1 MSQMK
6 FQFWPNKMVARW
18 KARGE
23 ILMNKT
29 ILIAVIVFGMVCSFG
44 TSQAFGQA
52 VYGGIFGT
60 VTDQSGAAVANAKV
74 TVTSATKAIS
84 VEATTNDSGNYSVT
98 HLIPDTYNVRIEGA
112 GFKGLE
118 NKNITVSAD
127 TSVKV
132 DGKFEVGGTTET
144 VEVMA
149 EAPQLKTDR
158 ADVATI
164 FNDKAVEDLP
174 LFNRNFTAL
183 VLASPGAQ
191 QLGWSH
197 ASSENPQ
204 GSLQTKVN
212 GQTFAGTG
220 FMLDGTDNR
229 DPILGIIVINPTLE
243 SVTEA
248 KMTSQ
253 NYDAEFGQAIAG
265 VVASQT
271 KSGTNSLHGSGFG
284 FRRSDATQARDPFSQ
299 GPRNANPVT
308 GRTIP
313 PSLYGQYGGA
323 VGGPIIKDKLF
334 FFGDYQ
340 ATRSKIGSSFLQSIP
355 SALVR
360 STCGDA
366 SSASCNLSEYPN
378 QIYDP
383 QTGVQDPASPLF
395 GTGRTPFAGN
405 LIPNDR
411 ISPQARALLNQF
423 PAPNGPGLTANFAA
437 GGNGIFNTDQFNVR
451 IDDQT
456 TSKLHSFGRYSFA
469 NYSLTGATAFGDL
482 GGNGFGTGGFAGQS
496 KSRDQSIAAGFDYAF
511 RPSVLTDFR
520 FGYVRYHVGVV
531 PNGVGTTPASDV
543 GIPGLNTG
551 TDFTS
556 GQPSYFVGSSGGDGT
571 DIGAVTTSGG
581 LSNFGFGLGVN
592 RCNCPLTEQED
603 QFQFVNNWTKI
614 AGNHQIKFGGDVR
627 YARNLRVPSDRHRAG
642 ELTFARERTSL
653 AGSANPTG
661 EAMATFLLGDVTTFS
676 RYVSSSLTAA
686 ERQKR
691 FYFYG
696 QDTWRAT
703 AKLTIAYGLRWD
715 IMNPEYVNQNG
726 NGGLL
731 DLATGDIR
739 VGGVGGIGRNFNV
752 EKNWRNF
759 APRLGIAYQITPKT
773 VVRMGYGRSYD
784 IGVFGSIFGH
794 AVTQNLPVLA
804 VQNDNPNSQTDRV
817 FTLATG
823 PTALVLPDVPSDGL
837 LPLPAGIF
845 SRSRPSRM
853 RLARLDAYN
862 LTVQHQF
869 TNTISADI
877 AFVGNNGHGFYAN
890 NPDVN
895 VNQPTVVGFGALNG
909 PSKNQRRPYFSSFGW
924 TQDISYFG
932 NDAPSFYDAL
942 QAKVDKRFASGLQ
955 FVGHYTW
962 SKNLS
967 HDGGYANIDPQVN
980 YGPDDFNRRHVFSLS
995 AVYDLPF
1002 GKGRRFMGGASRALN
1017 LLIGGFQ
1024 LNTTTNW
1031 SSGLPWSASYNECNS
1046 DQDVGVCRPILVGDF
1061 KSSAGDFNPGDALTN
1076 PTVRF
1081 FSPVGAMPL
1090 NGDTS
1095 GPFQRPELATFGSGR
1110 NAFIGPGF
1118 FNSDMSLFKNFA
1130 ITERIGAQFRFE
1142 AFNVFNHMNL
1152 GQPNNCID
1160 CTGSAGLI
1168 TNLAANASMRQLNF
1182 GLKLNF

>member
-1 MSQMK
+1 MK
-6 FQFWPNKMVARW
+6 KFSVVLCALALLAFSCTLFAPQA
-18 KARGE
+18 A
-23 ILMNKT
+23 
-29 ILIAVIVFGMVCSFG
+29 AQAVFGS
-44 TSQAFGQA
+44 
-52 VYGGIFGT
+52 IFGT
-60 VTDQSGAAVANAKV
+60 VTDPSGAAVPGAKV
-74 TVTSATKAIS
+74 TVTSATKGTS
-84 VEATTNDSGNYSVT
+84 QETTTNADGNYSVT
-98 HLIPDTYNVRIEGA
+98 HLIPDVYNVRAEGA
-112 GFKGLE
+112 GFKAFEAKG
-118 NKNITVSAD
+118 IVVSAD
-127 TSVKV
+127 AAARV
-132 DGKFEVGGTTET
+132 DGQFQVGGSTET
-144 VEVMA
+144 VEVTA
-149 EAPQLKTDR
+149 ESPQLKTDR

-271 KSGTNSLHGSGFG
+271 KSGTNSLHGSVFG

-299 GPRNANPVT
+299 SPSKANPVT

-313 PSLYGQYGGA
+313 PILYGQYGAA

-355 SALVR
+355 STLVR
-360 STCGDA
+360 STCGVAGVTNCD
-366 SSASCNLSEYPN
+366 LSEYAN

-383 QTGVQDPASPLF
+383 ASGAITDPTDPAYA
-395 GTGRTPFAGN
+395 TDRTPFVGN
-405 LIPNDR
+405 LIPNSR
-411 ISPQARALLNQF
+411 LSPQAVALLQQF
-423 PAPNGPGLTANFAA
+423 PNPTNTGLLNNFAA
-437 GGNGIFNTDQFNVR
+437 GGNGVFNNDQFNIR

-456 TSKLHSFGRYSFA
+456 TSKLHTFGRYSFA
-469 NYSLTGATAFGDL
+469 NYTLTGVGAFGDL
-482 GGNGFGTGGFAGQS
+482 GGNGFGTGGFAGAS
-496 KSRDQSIAAGFDYAF
+496 KSRDQSIAGGFDYAF

-520 FGYVRYHVGVV
+520 FGYVRYHVNVV

-571 DIGAVTTSGG
+571 DTGAISTTGG
-581 LSNFGFGLGVN
+581 VSNFGYGLGVN
-592 RCNCPLTEQED
+592 RCNCPLIEQED

-614 AGNHQIKFGGDVR
+614 TGNHQIKFGADIR
-627 YARNLRVPSDRHRAG
+627 YARNLRVPSDNHRAG
-642 ELTFARERTSL
+642 ELSFARERTSL
-653 AGSANPTG
+653 AGSASPTG
-661 EAMATFLLGDVTTFS
+661 VALATFLLGDVTTFK
-676 RYVSSSLTAA
+676 RYVSTSTNAA

-703 AKLTIAYGLRWD
+703 SKLTIAFGLRWD
-715 IMNPEYVNQNG
+715 IMNPEYVNGDANG
-726 NGGLL
+726 SLL
-731 DLATGDIR
+731 DLNTGLLR
-739 VGGVGGIGRNFNV
+739 VGGVGDVGRNFNI
-752 EKNWRNF
+752 ERNWNNF
-759 APRLGIAYQITPKT
+759 GPRLGIAYQLAPKT
-773 VVRMGYGRSYD
+773 VLRMGYGRSYD

-804 VQNDNPNSQTDRV
+804 VQNLNPTTQTADV
-817 FTLATG
+817 FNLSVG
-823 PTALVLPDVPSDGL
+823 PTAPVFPTVPSNGL
-837 LPLPAGIF
+837 LPLPDGIF
-845 SRSRPSRM
+845 ARARPTRM

-862 LTVQHQF
+862 FTVQHQL
-869 TNTISADI
+869 TNTISAEL

-890 NPDVN
+890 NPAAGA
-895 VNQPTVVGFGALNG
+895 NQPTVVGFGPGG
-909 PSKNQRRPYFSSFGW
+909 PSKNERRPFFARYGW
-924 TQDISYFG
+924 TQDIDFFG
-932 NDAPSFYDAL
+932 NDAPSYYDAL
-942 QAKVDKRFASGLQ
+942 QAKLDKRFNNGLQ
-955 FVGHYTW
+955 FVAHYTW

-967 HDGGYANIDPQVN
+967 HDGAYYNIDPQVQ
-980 YGPDDFNRRHVFSLS
+980 YGPDDFNRKHVFSIS
-995 AVYDLPF
+995 TVYELPF
-1002 GKGRRFMGGASRALN
+1002 GRGKQFMGNANRALN

-1046 DQDVGVCRPILVGDF
+1046 DQDVGICRPILIGSLHTSVGHFDPV
-1061 KSSAGDFNPGDALTN
+1061 AGSVP
-1076 PTVRF
+1076 F
-1081 FSPVGAMPL
+1081 FTPVAPMPL

-1095 GPFQRPELATFGSGR
+1095 GPFQRPGLAQFGSGR
-1110 NAFIGPGF
+1110 NAFTGPSF
-1118 FNSDMSLFKNFA
+1118 FNSDFSLFKNFA
-1130 ITERIGAQFRFE
+1130 ITERVGAQFRFE
-1142 AFNVFNHMNL
+1142 AFNVFNHVNL
-1152 GQPNNCID
+1152 NNPNNCID
-1160 CTGSAGLI
+1160 CSGSGLI
-1168 TNLAANASMRQLNF
+1168 TSLAPNAQMRQLNF
-1182 GLKLNF
+1182 GMKVTF

>member
-1 MSQMK
+1 MK
-6 FQFWPNKMVARW
+6 TKFFVSLGTLAVFVVLSTVAAPR
-18 KARGE
+18 AS
-23 ILMNKT
+23 
-29 ILIAVIVFGMVCSFG
+29 AQAVFGS
-44 TSQAFGQA
+44 
-52 VYGGIFGT
+52 IFGT
-60 VTDQSGAAVANAKV
+60 VTDPSGASVPGVKV
-74 TVTSATKAIS
+74 VVTSATKGTT
-84 VEATTNDSGNYSVT
+84 VETTSNADGNYSVT
-98 HLIPDTYNVRIEGA
+98 HLIPDVYNVRAEGS
-112 GFKGLE
+112 GFKAFEAKG
-118 NKNITVSAD
+118 IVVSAD
-127 TSVKV
+127 AAARV
-132 DGKFEVGGTTET
+132 DGQFQVGGSTET
-144 VEVMA
+144 VEVTA
-149 EAPQLKTDR
+149 ESPQLKTDR

-204 GSLQTKVN
+204 GSLQTRVN

-220 FMLDGTDNR
+220 FQLDGTDNR

-271 KSGTNSLHGSGFG
+271 KSGTNSLHGSVFG

-299 GPRNANPVT
+299 RTRNSLTN
-308 GRTIP
+308 RFIP
-313 PSLYGQYGGA
+313 PSLYGQYGA
-323 VGGPIIKDKLF
+323 SIGGPVIKDKLF

-340 ATRSKIGSSFLQSIP
+340 ATRSKIGSSFQQSIP

-366 SSASCNLSEYPN
+366 TSAICDLSEYSN

-383 QTGVQDPASPLF
+383 LTGAADGS
-395 GTGRTPFAGN
+395 GRTPFPN
-405 LIPNDR
+405 NQIPNNR
-411 ISPQARALLNQF
+411 ISPQARGLLNQF
-423 PAPNGPGLTANFAA
+423 PNPTAPGLLNNFTA
-437 GGNGIFNTDQFNVR
+437 GGNGVFNNDQFNVR

-456 TSKLHSFGRYSFA
+456 TSKLHTFGRYSFA
-469 NYSLTGATAFGDL
+469 NYSLTGVAAFGLL
-482 GGNGFGTGGFAGQS
+482 GGNGFGTGGFAGAS
-496 KSRDQSIAAGFDYAF
+496 KSRDQSIASGFDYAL

-520 FGYVRYHVGVV
+520 FGYVRYHVSVV

-556 GQPSYFVGSSGGDGT
+556 GQPAYFIGSSGGNGT
-571 DIGAVTTSGG
+571 DTGAISSSGG
-581 LSNFGFGLGVN
+581 ISNFGYGLGVN

-614 AGNHQIKFGGDVR
+614 TGNHQIKFGGDIR

-642 ELTFARERTSL
+642 ELTFAKERTSDAVNGGGVAL
-653 AGSANPTG
+653 
-661 EAMATFLLGDVTTFS
+661 ATFLLGDVTTFG
-676 RYVSSSLTAA
+676 RYVSTSLNAA

-703 AKLTIAYGLRWD
+703 SKLTIAYGLRWD
-715 IMNPEYVNQNG
+715 IINPEYVNG
-726 NGGLL
+726 DANGGLL
-731 DLATGDIR
+731 DLNTGLLR
-739 VGGVGGIGRNFNV
+739 VGGVGGIGRNFNI
-752 EKNWRNF
+752 ERNWKNF
-759 APRLGIAYQITPKT
+759 GPRLGVAYQLTPKT
-773 VVRMGYGRSYD
+773 VLRMGYGRSYD

-804 VQNDNPNSQTDRV
+804 VQNLNPTTQFDNV

-823 PTALVLPDVPSDGL
+823 PTAPVFPSVPSNGL
-837 LPLPAGIF
+837 LPLPVGIF
-845 SRSRPSRM
+845 ARSRPNRM

-862 LTVQHQF
+862 LTVQHQL
-869 TNTISADI
+869 TNTVSMEI

-895 VNQPTVVGFGALNG
+895 VNQPTVVGFGSGVA
-909 PSKNQRRPYFSSFGW
+909 KNDRRPYFAKYGW
-924 TQDISYFG
+924 TQDISFFG
-932 NDAPSFYDAL
+932 NDAPNYYDAL
-942 QAKVDKRFASGLQ
+942 QAKIDKRFTEGLQ
-955 FVGHYTW
+955 FVAHYTW
-962 SKNLS
+962 AKNLT

-980 YGPDDFNRRHVFSLS
+980 YGPDDFNRKHVFSAS
-995 AVYDLPF
+995 VVYDLPF
-1002 GKGRRFMGGASRALN
+1002 GKGRRFMPNAGRALN

-1031 SSGLPWSASYNECNS
+1031 SSGLPWSASYNECS
-1046 DQDVGVCRPILVGDF
+1046 QEQDVGICRPILVGSLKTSVGHYDPVLGQVPF
-1061 KSSAGDFNPGDALTN
+1061 FTPVAALASPGD
-1076 PTVRF
+1076 VQ
-1081 FSPVGAMPL
+1081 
-1090 NGDTS
+1090 
-1095 GPFQRPELATFGSGR
+1095 GPFERPQIEHFGSGR
-1110 NAFIGPGF
+1110 NAFTGPRF

-1142 AFNVFNHMNL
+1142 AFNVFNHVNL
-1152 GQPNNCID
+1152 GNPNNCID
-1160 CTGSAGLI
+1160 CGGSGLI
-1168 TNLAANASMRQLNF
+1168 TGLAPNAQMRQLNF
-1182 GLKLNF
+1182 GMKVTF

>member
-1 MSQMK
+1 MK
-6 FQFWPNKMVARW
+6 TKSFVLL
-18 KARGE
+18 GT
-23 ILMNKT
+23 L
-29 ILIAVIVFGMVCSFG
+29 AVFVVLAVVGAPLASAQAVFGS
-44 TSQAFGQA
+44 
-52 VYGGIFGT
+52 IFGT
-60 VTDQSGAAVANAKV
+60 VTDPSGAAVPGVKV
-74 TVTSATKAIS
+74 TVTSATKGTS
-84 VEATTNDSGNYSVT
+84 TEATTNTDGNYSVT
-98 HLIPDTYNVRIEGA
+98 HLIPDTYNIRAEGA
-112 GFKGLE
+112 GFKAFEAKG
-118 NKNITVSAD
+118 IIVSAD
-127 TSVKV
+127 AAARV
-132 DGKFEVGGTTET
+132 DGQFQVGGSTET
-144 VEVMA
+144 VEVTA

-204 GSLQTKVN
+204 GSLQTRVN

-220 FMLDGTDNR
+220 FQLDGTDNR

-271 KSGTNSLHGSGFG
+271 KSGTNSLHGSVFG

-299 GPRNANPVT
+299 SPSKANPIT

-313 PSLYGQYGGA
+313 PILYGQYGA
-323 VGGPIIKDKLF
+323 SVGGPIIKDKLF

-360 STCGDA
+360 STCGVAGVANCD
-366 SSASCNLSEYPN
+366 LSQYAN

-383 QTGVQDPASPLF
+383 ATGAAD
-395 GTGRTPFAGN
+395 GTGRTPFVGN
-405 LIPNDR
+405 LIPNSR
-411 ISPQARALLNQF
+411 LSPQAVALLQQF
-423 PAPNGPGLTANFAA
+423 PAPTSAGLINNFAA
-437 GGNGIFNTDQFNVR
+437 GGNGVFNNDQFNVR

-456 TSKLHSFGRYSFA
+456 TSKLHTFGRYSFA
-469 NYSLTGATAFGDL
+469 NYSLTGAAAFGDL
-482 GGNGFGTGGFAGQS
+482 GGNGFGTGGFAGAS
-496 KSRDQSIAAGFDYAF
+496 KSRDQSIASGFDYAF

-556 GQPSYFVGSSGGDGT
+556 GQPSYFVGKSGGDGQAT
-571 DIGAVTTSGG
+571 GDINTSGG
-581 LSNFGFGLGVN
+581 LSNFGYGLGVN

-603 QFQFVNNWTKI
+603 QFQLVNNWTKI
-614 AGNHQIKFGGDVR
+614 TGNHQIKFGGDIR
-627 YARNLRVPSDRHRAG
+627 YARNLRVPSDNHRAG
-642 ELTFARERTSL
+642 ELTFAKERTSL

-661 EAMATFLLGDVTTFS
+661 VALATFLLGDVTTFK
-676 RYVSSSLTAA
+676 RYVSTSLTAA

-703 AKLTIAYGLRWD
+703 SKLTIAYGLRWD
-715 IMNPEYVNQNG
+715 IINPEYVNG
-726 NGGLL
+726 DANGGLL
-731 DLATGDIR
+731 DLNTGLLR
-739 VGGVGGIGRNFNV
+739 VAGVGGIGRNFNI
-752 EKNWRNF
+752 ERNWKNF
-759 APRLGIAYQITPKT
+759 GPRLGIAYQVTPKT
-773 VVRMGYGRSYD
+773 VVRLGYGRSYD

-804 VQNDNPNSQTDRV
+804 VQNNNATSQTDAV
-817 FTLATG
+817 FNLATG
-823 PTALVLPDVPSDGL
+823 PTAPVFPAVPSNGL
-837 LPLPAGIF
+837 LPLPVGIF
-845 SRSRPSRM
+845 ARSRPNRM

-862 LTVQHQF
+862 LTVQHQLS
-869 TNTISADI
+869 NTVSMEL

-895 VNQPTVVGFGALNG
+895 VNQPSIVGFATGVPQVN
-909 PSKNQRRPYFSSFGW
+909 RRPYFAKYGW
-924 TQDISYFG
+924 TQDISFFG
-932 NDAPSFYDAL
+932 NDAPNYYDAL
-942 QAKVDKRFASGLQ
+942 QAKIDKRFTEGLQ
-955 FVGHYTW
+955 FVAHYTW
-962 SKNLS
+962 AKNLT
-967 HDGGYANIDPQVN
+967 HDGAYANIDPQVN
-980 YGPDDFNRRHVFSLS
+980 YGPDDFNRKHVFSAS
-995 AVYDLPF
+995 VVYDLPF
-1002 GKGRRFMGGASRALN
+1002 GKGRRFMGNANRALN

-1031 SSGLPWSASYNECNS
+1031 SSGLPWSATYNECS
-1046 DQDVGVCRPILVGDF
+1046 ADEDVNICRPILVGSLKTSVGHFDPV
-1061 KSSAGDFNPGDALTN
+1061 AGNVP
-1076 PTVRF
+1076 F
-1081 FSPVGAMPL
+1081 FTPVAPL
-1090 NGDTS
+1090 AANGDTE
-1095 GPFQRPELATFGSGR
+1095 GAFLRPQKGALGSGR
-1110 NAFIGPGF
+1110 NAFTGPSF

-1130 ITERIGAQFRFE
+1130 ITERVGAQFRFE
-1142 AFNVFNHMNL
+1142 AFNVFNHVNL
-1152 GQPNNCID
+1152 NNPNNCID
-1160 CTGSAGLI
+1160 CSGSGLI
-1168 TNLAANASMRQLNF
+1168 TSLAPNASMRQLNF
-1182 GLKLNF
+1182 GMKVTF

>member
-1 MSQMK
+1 MNM
-6 FQFWPNKMVARW
+6 N
-18 KARGE
+18 
-23 ILMNKT
+23 MNKRF
-29 ILIAVIVFGMVCSFG
+29 LIALLVLGVVFSVG
-44 TSQAFGQA
+44 TSLAFGQA
-52 VYGGIFGT
+52 VYGSIFGT
-60 VTDQSGAAVANAKV
+60 VTDPSGAAVGNAKV
-74 TVTSATKAIS
+74 IVTSASKATS
-84 VEATTNDSGNYSVT
+84 VEAISNDSGNYSVT

-118 NKNITVSAD
+118 NKGITVSAD

-144 VEVMA
+144 VEVTA

-271 KSGTNSLHGSGFG
+271 KSGTNSLHGSAFG

-299 GPRNANPVT
+299 APSKANPIT

-313 PSLYGQYGGA
+313 PTLYAQYGA
-323 VGGPIIKDKLF
+323 SVGGPIIKDKLF

-340 ATRSKIGSSFLQSIP
+340 ATRSKVGSSFLQTVP
-355 SALVR
+355 SALVK

-366 SSASCNLSEYPN
+366 NSAICNLSEYAN

-383 QTGVQDPASPLF
+383 LTGAAD
-395 GTGRTPFAGN
+395 GTGRTAFAGN
-405 LIPNDR
+405 IIPNDR
-411 ISPQARALLNQF
+411 IAPQARALINQF
-423 PAPNGPGLTANFAA
+423 PTPTSAGVLNNFAA
-437 GGNGIFNTDQFNVR
+437 GGNGIFNNDQFNVR

-456 TSKLHSFGRYSFA
+456 TAKLHTFGRYSFA
-469 NYSLTGATAFGDL
+469 NYSLTGAGAFGDL
-482 GGNGFGTGGFAGQS
+482 GGNGFGTGGFAGAS
-496 KSRDQSIAAGFDYAF
+496 KSRDQSFAGGFDYAF
-511 RPSVLTDFR
+511 KPSVLTDFR
-520 FGYVRYHVGVV
+520 FGYVRYRVGVA
-531 PNGVGTTPASDV
+531 PNGVGTTPASDI

-556 GQPSYFVGSSGGDGT
+556 GQPSYFVGDSGGDGT
-571 DIGAVTTSGG
+571 DTTKLTNTGG
-581 LSNFGFGLGVN
+581 LSNFGYGLGVN

-614 AGNHQIKFGGDVR
+614 TGNHQIKFGGDIR
-627 YARNLRVPSDRHRAG
+627 YARNLRVPSDNHRAG

-653 AGSANPTG
+653 AGSGGVAL
-661 EAMATFLLGDVTTFS
+661 ATFLLGDVTTFN
-676 RYVSSSLTAA
+676 RYVSTSLTAA

-703 AKLTIAYGLRWD
+703 SKLTIAYGLRWD
-715 IMNPEYVNQNG
+715 IMNPEYVNADG
-726 NGGLL
+726 NGSLL
-731 DLATGDIR
+731 DLDTGLLR
-739 VGGVGGIGRNFNV
+739 VGGVGGIDRNFNV
-752 EKNWRNF
+752 EKNWKNF
-759 APRLGIAYQITPKT
+759 APRLGIAYQLTPKT
-773 VVRMGYGRSYD
+773 VLRMGYGRSYD

-804 VQNDNPNSQTDRV
+804 RQNINSSSQTARV
-817 FTLATG
+817 FTLDSG
-823 PTALVLPDVPSDGL
+823 PPEFSFPDVPSDGL
-837 LPLPAGIF
+837 LPLPDQVGA
-845 SRSRPSRM
+845 RARPGRM

-862 LTVQHQF
+862 LTLQHQF
-869 TNTISADI
+869 TNTVSAEI

-895 VNQPTVVGFGALNG
+895 VNQPTLVGFGPGG
-909 PSKNQRRPYFSSFGW
+909 PSKNDRRPYFARYGW

-962 SKNLS
+962 SKNLT
-967 HDGGYANIDPQVN
+967 HDGTYANIDPQVN
-980 YGPDDFNRRHVFSLS
+980 YGPDDFNRRHVFSFS

-1002 GKGRRFMGGASRALN
+1002 GKGKRFMGNTSRAVDLI
-1017 LLIGGFQ
+1017 IGGFQ
-1024 LNTTTNW
+1024 INTTTNW
-1031 SSGLPWSASYNECNS
+1031 SSGLPWSASYDECNT
-1046 DQDVGVCRPILVGDF
+1046 DQDVGICRPILVGDL
-1061 KSSAGDFNPGDALTN
+1061 STSVGDFDPVAGNVRFFTPVAALTN
-1076 PTVRF
+1076 
-1081 FSPVGAMPL
+1081 S
-1090 NGDTS
+1090 GDTQ
-1095 GPFQRPELATFGSGR
+1095 GAFQRPQIGSFGSGR
-1110 NAFIGPGF
+1110 NPFSGPSF
-1118 FNSDMSLFKNFA
+1118 FNSDLSLFKNFA
-1130 ITERIGAQFRFE
+1130 ITERFGAQFRFE
-1142 AFNVFNHMNL
+1142 AFNVFNHVNL
-1152 GQPNNCID
+1152 NNPNGCID
-1160 CTGSAGLI
+1160 CSVASGAGLI
-1168 TNLAANASMRQLNF
+1168 TGLAPNATMRQLNF
-1182 GLKLNF
+1182 GLKLTF

>member
-1 MSQMK
+1 MK
-6 FQFWPNKMVARW
+6 KFSMVLCAL
-18 KARGE
+18 ALLAFGCT
-23 ILMNKT
+23 LFT
-29 ILIAVIVFGMVCSFG
+29 PQAAAQAVFGS
-44 TSQAFGQA
+44 
-52 VYGGIFGT
+52 IFGT
-60 VTDQSGAAVANAKV
+60 VTDPSGAAVPGAKV
-74 TVTSATKAIS
+74 TVTSATKGTS
-84 VEATTNDSGNYSVT
+84 QETTTNTDGNYSVT
-98 HLIPDTYNVRIEGA
+98 HLIPDVYNVRAEGA
-112 GFKGLE
+112 GFKAFE
-118 NKNITVSAD
+118 AKNIVVSAD
-127 TSVKV
+127 AAARV
-132 DGKFEVGGTTET
+132 DGQFQVGGSTET
-144 VEVMA
+144 VEVTA

-271 KSGTNSLHGSGFG
+271 KSGTNSLHGSVFG

-299 GPRNANPVT
+299 SPSKANPVT

-313 PSLYGQYGGA
+313 PILYGQYGA
-323 VGGPIIKDKLF
+323 SIGGPVIKDKLF

-355 SALVR
+355 SALIR
-360 STCGDA
+360 STCGVAGVTNCD
-366 SSASCNLSEYPN
+366 LSEYAN

-383 QTGVQDPASPLF
+383 ATGAAD

-405 LIPNDR
+405 LIPNSR
-411 ISPQARALLNQF
+411 LSSQAVALLQQF
-423 PAPNGPGLTANFAA
+423 PSPTSAGLINNFAA
-437 GGNGIFNTDQFNVR
+437 GGNGIFNNDQFNVR
-451 IDDQT
+451 VDDQT
-456 TSKLHSFGRYSFA
+456 TSKLHTFGRYSFA
-469 NYSLTGATAFGDL
+469 NYTLTGAAAFGDL
-482 GGNGFGTGGFAGQS
+482 GGNGFGTGGFAGAS
-496 KSRDQSIAAGFDYAF
+496 KSRDQSIASGFDYAF

-520 FGYVRYHVGVV
+520 FGYVRYHVNVV
-531 PNGVGTTPASDV
+531 PNGVGTTPATDV

-556 GQPSYFVGSSGGDGT
+556 GQPSYFIGNSGGDGT
-571 DIGAVTTSGG
+571 DTGQITTTGG
-581 LSNFGFGLGVN
+581 ISNFGYGLGVN
-592 RCNCPLTEQED
+592 RCNCPLIEQED

-614 AGNHQIKFGGDVR
+614 TGNHQIKFGADIR
-627 YARNLRVPSDRHRAG
+627 YARNLRVPSDNHRAG

-661 EAMATFLLGDVTTFS
+661 VALATFLLGDVTTFK
-676 RYVSSSLTAA
+676 RYVSTSTTAA

-696 QDTWRAT
+696 EDTWRAT
-703 AKLTIAYGLRWD
+703 SKLTVAFGLRWD
-715 IMNPEYVNQNG
+715 IINPEYVNADG
-726 NGGLL
+726 NGSLL
-731 DLATGDIR
+731 DLNTGLLR
-739 VGGVGGIGRNFNV
+739 VGGVGGIGRNFNID
-752 EKNWRNF
+752 KNWKNF
-759 APRLGIAYQITPKT
+759 GPRLGIAYQLTPTT

-804 VQNDNPNSQTDRV
+804 VQNLNPNSQTDDV
-817 FTLATG
+817 FNLSVG
-823 PTALVLPDVPSDGL
+823 PTAPVFPSVPSNGL
-837 LPLPAGIF
+837 LPLPDGIF
-845 SRSRPSRM
+845 ARSRPNRM

-862 LTVQHQF
+862 FTVQHQL
-869 TNTISADI
+869 TNSLSAEL
-877 AFVGNNGHGFYAN
+877 AFVGNDGHGFYAN

-895 VNQPTVVGFGALNG
+895 VNQPTIVGFGVPGG
-909 PSKNQRRPYFSSFGW
+909 PSKNERRPYFARYGW
-924 TQDISYFG
+924 TQDISFFA
-932 NDAPSFYDAL
+932 NDAPSYYDAF
-942 QAKVDKRFASGLQ
+942 QAKLDKRFTNGLQ
-955 FVGHYTW
+955 FVAHYTW
-962 SKNLS
+962 SKNLT
-967 HDGGYANIDPQVN
+967 HDGGYANIDNQVN
-980 YGPDDFNRRHVFSLS
+980 YGPDDFNRKHVFSIS
-995 AVYDLPF
+995 TVYELPF
-1002 GKGRRFMGGASRALN
+1002 GKGKRFMGNASRAVD

-1046 DQDVGVCRPILVGDF
+1046 DQDVGICRPILIGSLHTSVGHFDPV
-1061 KSSAGDFNPGDALTN
+1061 AGSVP
-1076 PTVRF
+1076 F
-1081 FSPVGAMPL
+1081 FTPVAPMPL

-1095 GPFQRPELATFGSGR
+1095 GPFQRPGIGQFGSGR
-1110 NAFIGPGF
+1110 NAFTGPSF
-1118 FNSDMSLFKNFA
+1118 FNSDFSLFKNFA
-1130 ITERIGAQFRFE
+1130 ITERFGAQFRFE
-1142 AFNVFNHMNL
+1142 AFNVFNHVNL
-1152 GQPNNCID
+1152 NNPNNCID
-1160 CTGSAGLI
+1160 CSGSGLI
-1168 TNLAANASMRQLNF
+1168 TSLAPNAQMRQLNF
-1182 GLKLNF
+1182 GMKVTF

>member
-1 MSQMK
+1 MK
-6 FQFWPNKMVARW
+6 KFSVVLCALALLAISCALLTPQA
-18 KARGE
+18 A
-23 ILMNKT
+23 
-29 ILIAVIVFGMVCSFG
+29 AQAVFGS
-44 TSQAFGQA
+44 
-52 VYGGIFGT
+52 IFGT
-60 VTDQSGAAVANAKV
+60 VTDPSGAAVPGAKV
-74 TVTSATKAIS
+74 TVTSATKGTTQ
-84 VEATTNDSGNYSVT
+84 ETTTNTDGNYSVT
-98 HLIPDTYNVRIEGA
+98 HLIPDVYNVRAEGA
-112 GFKGLE
+112 GFKAFE
-118 NKNITVSAD
+118 AKNIVVSAD
-127 TSVKV
+127 AAARV
-132 DGKFEVGGTTET
+132 DGQFQVGGSTET
-144 VEVMA
+144 VEVTA

-271 KSGTNSLHGSGFG
+271 KSGTNSLHGSVFG

-299 GPRNANPVT
+299 SPSKANPVT

-313 PSLYGQYGGA
+313 PILYGQYGA
-323 VGGPIIKDKLF
+323 SVGGPVIKDKLF

-355 SALVR
+355 SDLVR
-360 STCGDA
+360 STCGVAGVANCD
-366 SSASCNLSEYPN
+366 LSEYAN

-383 QTGVQDPASPLF
+383 ATGAAD

-405 LIPNDR
+405 LIPNSR
-411 ISPQARALLNQF
+411 LSPQAVALLQQF
-423 PAPNGPGLTANFAA
+423 PNPTSTGLINNFAA
-437 GGNGIFNTDQFNVR
+437 GGNGVFNNDQFNVR

-456 TSKLHSFGRYSFA
+456 TSKLHTFGRYSFA
-469 NYSLTGATAFGDL
+469 NYTLTGAAAFGDL
-482 GGNGFGTGGFAGQS
+482 GGNGFGTGGFAGAS
-496 KSRDQSIAAGFDYAF
+496 KSRDQSIASGFDYAF

-520 FGYVRYHVGVV
+520 FGYVRYHVNVV
-531 PNGVGTTPASDV
+531 PNGVGTTPATDV

-556 GQPSYFVGSSGGDGT
+556 GQPSYFIGNSGGDGT
-571 DIGAVTTSGG
+571 DTGQITTTGG
-581 LSNFGFGLGVN
+581 ISNFGYGLGVN
-592 RCNCPLTEQED
+592 RCNCPLIEQED

-614 AGNHQIKFGGDVR
+614 TGNHQIKFGADIR
-627 YARNLRVPSDRHRAG
+627 YARNLRVPSDNHRAG

-661 EAMATFLLGDVTTFS
+661 VALATFLLGDVTTFK
-676 RYVSSSLTAA
+676 RYVSTSTTAA

-696 QDTWRAT
+696 EDTWRAT
-703 AKLTIAYGLRWD
+703 SKLTVAFGLRWD
-715 IMNPEYVNQNG
+715 IINPEYVNADG
-726 NGGLL
+726 NGSLL
-731 DLATGDIR
+731 DLNTGLLR
-739 VGGVGGIGRNFNV
+739 VGGVGGIGRNFNID
-752 EKNWRNF
+752 KNWKNF
-759 APRLGIAYQITPKT
+759 GPRLGIAYQLTPTT

-804 VQNDNPNSQTDRV
+804 VQNLNPNSQTDDV
-817 FTLATG
+817 FNLSVG
-823 PTALVLPDVPSDGL
+823 PTAPVFPAVPSNGL
-837 LPLPAGIF
+837 LPLPDGIF
-845 SRSRPSRM
+845 ARSRPNRM

-862 LTVQHQF
+862 LTVQHQL
-869 TNTISADI
+869 TNSMSLEL

-895 VNQPTVVGFGALNG
+895 VNQPTIVGFGVPGG
-909 PSKNQRRPYFSSFGW
+909 PSKNERRPYFARYGW
-924 TQDISYFG
+924 TQDISFFG
-932 NDAPSFYDAL
+932 NDAASYYDAF
-942 QAKVDKRFASGLQ
+942 QAKLDKRFTNGLQ
-955 FVGHYTW
+955 FVTHYTW
-962 SKNLS
+962 SKNLT

-980 YGPDDFNRRHVFSLS
+980 YGPDDFNRKHVFSIS
-995 AVYDLPF
+995 TVYELPF
-1002 GKGRRFMGGASRALN
+1002 GKGKRFMGNASRALN

-1046 DQDVGVCRPILVGDF
+1046 DQDVGICRPILIGSLHTSVGHFDPV
-1061 KSSAGDFNPGDALTN
+1061 AGSVP
-1076 PTVRF
+1076 F
-1081 FSPVGAMPL
+1081 FTPVAPMPL

-1095 GPFQRPELATFGSGR
+1095 GPFQRPGIGQFGSGR
-1110 NAFIGPGF
+1110 NAFTGPSF
-1118 FNSDMSLFKNFA
+1118 FNSDFSLFKNFA
-1130 ITERIGAQFRFE
+1130 ITERFGAQFRFE
-1142 AFNVFNHMNL
+1142 AFNVFNHVNL
-1152 GQPNNCID
+1152 NNPNNCID
-1160 CTGSAGLI
+1160 CSGSGLI
-1168 TNLAANASMRQLNF
+1168 TSLAPNAQMRQLNF
-1182 GLKLNF
+1182 GMKVTF

>member
-1 MSQMK
+1 MES
-6 FQFWPNKMVARW
+6 W
-18 KARGE
+18 GE

-29 ILIAVIVFGMVCSFG
+29 ILTTVIVLGLVCSFG
-44 TSQAFGQA
+44 ISQAFGQA
-52 VYGGIFGT
+52 VYGSVFGT
-60 VTDQSGAAVANAKV
+60 VTDPSGAAVANAKV
-74 TVTSATKAIS
+74 IVTSATKATS
-84 VEATTNDSGNYSVT
+84 VEAVTNDSGNYSVT
-98 HLIPDTYNVRIEGA
+98 HLIPDVYNVRIEGA

-118 NKNITVSAD
+118 NKNVTVSAD

-132 DGKFEVGGTTET
+132 DGKFEVGGTSET
-144 VEVMA
+144 VEVTA

-164 FNDKAVEDLP
+164 FNDRAVEDLP

-183 VLASPGAQ
+183 ILASPGAQ
-191 QLGWSH
+191 QQSWSH

-229 DPILGIIVINPTLE
+229 DPILGIIIINPTLE

-253 NYDAEFGQAIAG
+253 NYDAEFGQAVAG

-271 KSGTNSLHGSGFG
+271 KSGTNSLHGSAFG
-284 FRRSDATQARDPFSQ
+284 FRRSDATQARDPFTQSK
-299 GPRNANPVT
+299 ANPVT
-308 GRTIP
+308 GRKIP
-313 PSLYGQYGGA
+313 PSLYGQYGAA

-340 ATRSKIGSSFLQSIP
+340 ATRSKIGSSFFQAVP
-355 SALVR
+355 TALVR

-366 SSASCNLSEYPN
+366 SAPFCDLSEYEN

-383 QTGVQDPASPLF
+383 ATGVQNPLDPAN
-395 GTGRTPFAGN
+395 GTGRTAFAGN

-423 PAPNGPGLTANFAA
+423 PAPTTSGLLTNYAA
-437 GGNGIFNTDQFNVR
+437 SGNGIFNNDQFNVR
-451 IDDQT
+451 IDHQT
-456 TSKLHSFGRYSFA
+456 TAKLHSFGRYSFA
-469 NYSLTGATAFGDL
+469 DYSLTGASAFGDL
-482 GGNGFGTGGFAGQS
+482 GGNGFGTGGFAGTS
-496 KSRDQSIAAGFDYAF
+496 KSRDQSFAGGFDYAF
-511 RPSVLTDFR
+511 KPSVLTDFR
-520 FGYVRYHVGVV
+520 FGYVRYRVGVS

-556 GQPSYFVGSSGGDGT
+556 GQPSYFVGKSGDGGQNT
-571 DIGAVTTSGG
+571 GDLGLSGG
-581 LSNFGFGLGVN
+581 LSNFGYGLGVN

-614 AGNHQIKFGGDVR
+614 SGNHQIKFGGDIR
-627 YARNLRVPSDRHRAG
+627 YARNLRVPSDNHRAG
-642 ELTFARERTSL
+642 ELTFAKERTSDG
-653 AGSANPTG
+653 GSGGIAL
-661 EAMATFLLGDVTTFS
+661 ATFLLGDVTTFN
-676 RYVSSSLTAA
+676 RYVSTSLTAA

-703 AKLTIAYGLRWD
+703 SKLTIAYGLRWD
-715 IMNPEYVNQNG
+715 IMNPEYVNEDRNG
-726 NGGLL
+726 SLL
-731 DLATGDIR
+731 DLDTGFLR
-739 VGGVGGIGRNFNV
+739 VGGVGGIDRNFNV
-752 EKNWRNF
+752 EKNWKNF
-759 APRLGIAYQITPKT
+759 APRLGIAYQLTPKT

-804 VQNDNPNSQTDRV
+804 RQNDNALSQTDRV

-823 PTALVLPDVPSDGL
+823 PTAPVFPTVPDDGL
-837 LPLPAGIF
+837 LPLPNAV
-845 SRSRPSRM
+845 SANARPTRM

-862 LTVQHQF
+862 LTLQHQF
-869 TNTISADI
+869 TNTISTEI

-890 NPDVN
+890 NPALD
-895 VNQPTVVGFGALNG
+895 VNQPTVVGFGSGQSQND
-909 PSKNQRRPYFSSFGW
+909 RRPYFARYGW
-924 TQDISYFG
+924 TQGIQYFG

-955 FVGHYTW
+955 FVAHYTW

-967 HDGGYANIDPQVN
+967 HDGTYFNIDPQVN
-980 YGPDDFNRRHVFSLS
+980 YGPDDFNRKHVFSLS

-1002 GKGRRFMGGASRALN
+1002 GKGRRFMGNASRAVDLI
-1017 LLIGGFQ
+1017 IGGFQ

-1031 SSGLPWSASYNECNS
+1031 SSGLPWSASYNLCS
-1046 DQDVGVCRPILVGDF
+1046 DDQDVNVCRPIL
-1061 KSSAGDFNPGDALTN
+1061 AGDFNTSVGDFDPGSPTTNPSVPFFTPVAQLAEPGDTQ
-1076 PTVRF
+1076 
-1081 FSPVGAMPL
+1081 
-1090 NGDTS
+1090 
-1095 GPFQRPELATFGSGR
+1095 GPFQRPQIEQFGSGR
-1110 NAFIGPGF
+1110 NAFSGPSF

-1130 ITERIGAQFRFE
+1130 ITERFGAQFRFE
-1142 AFNVFNHMNL
+1142 AFNIFNHVNL
-1152 GQPNNCID
+1152 NNPNNCID
-1160 CTGSAGLI
+1160 CGGSGLI
-1168 TNLAANASMRQLNF
+1168 TSLAPNASMRQLNF
-1182 GLKLNF
+1182 GLKLTF

>member
-1 MSQMK
+1 MK
-6 FQFWPNKMVARW
+6 KFSIVLCALALLALSCALFTPQA
-18 KARGE
+18 A
-23 ILMNKT
+23 
-29 ILIAVIVFGMVCSFG
+29 AQAVFGS
-44 TSQAFGQA
+44 
-52 VYGGIFGT
+52 IFGT
-60 VTDQSGAAVANAKV
+60 VTDPSGAAVPGVKV
-74 TVTSATKAIS
+74 VVTSATKGTS
-84 VEATTNDSGNYSVT
+84 QETTTNADGNYSVT
-98 HLIPDTYNVRIEGA
+98 HLIPDVYNVRAEGA
-112 GFKGLE
+112 GFKAFE
-118 NKNITVSAD
+118 AKNIVVSAD
-127 TSVKV
+127 AAARV
-132 DGKFEVGGTTET
+132 DGQFQVGGSTET
-144 VEVMA
+144 VEVTA

-174 LFNRNFTAL
+174 LFNRNFTSL

-271 KSGTNSLHGSGFG
+271 KSGTNSLHGSVFG

-299 GPRNANPVT
+299 SPSKANPVT

-313 PSLYGQYGGA
+313 PILYGQYGA
-323 VGGPIIKDKLF
+323 SIGGPVIKDKLF

-355 SALVR
+355 SSLVR
-360 STCGDA
+360 STCGVAGVANCD
-366 SSASCNLSEYPN
+366 LSEYAN

-383 QTGVQDPASPLF
+383 ATGNPD

-405 LIPNDR
+405 LIPNSR
-411 ISPQARALLNQF
+411 LSPQAVALLQQF
-423 PAPNGPGLTANFAA
+423 PNPTSTGLINNFAA
-437 GGNGIFNTDQFNVR
+437 GGNGIFNNDQFNIR

-456 TSKLHSFGRYSFA
+456 TSKLHTFGRYSFA
-469 NYSLTGATAFGDL
+469 NYTLTGAAAFGDL
-482 GGNGFGTGGFAGQS
+482 GGNGFGTGGFAGAS
-496 KSRDQSIAAGFDYAF
+496 KSRDQSVAAGFDYAF

-520 FGYVRYHVGVV
+520 FGYVRYHVNVV

-556 GQPSYFVGSSGGDGT
+556 GQPSYFIGNSGGDGT
-571 DIGAVTTSGG
+571 DTGQITTTGG
-581 LSNFGFGLGVN
+581 ISNFGYGLGVN
-592 RCNCPLTEQED
+592 RCNCPLIEQED

-614 AGNHQIKFGGDVR
+614 AGNHQIKFGADVR
-627 YARNLRVPSDRHRAG
+627 YARNLRVPSDNHRAG

-661 EAMATFLLGDVTTFS
+661 VALATFLLGDVTTFK
-676 RYVSSSLTAA
+676 RYVSTSTNAA

-703 AKLTIAYGLRWD
+703 SKLTVAFGLRWD
-715 IMNPEYVNQNG
+715 IINPEYVNADG
-726 NGGLL
+726 NGSLL
-731 DLATGDIR
+731 DLNTGLLR
-739 VGGVGGIGRNFNV
+739 VGGVGSIDRNFNID
-752 EKNWRNF
+752 KNWKNF
-759 APRLGIAYQITPKT
+759 GPRLGIAYQLTPTT

-804 VQNDNPNSQTDRV
+804 VQNLNPNSQTDDV
-817 FTLATG
+817 FNLSVG
-823 PTALVLPDVPSDGL
+823 PTAPVFPSVPSNGL
-837 LPLPAGIF
+837 LPLPDGIF
-845 SRSRPSRM
+845 ARSRPNRM

-862 LTVQHQF
+862 FTVQHQL
-869 TNTISADI
+869 TNSMSLEL

-895 VNQPTVVGFGALNG
+895 VNQPTVVGFGVPLG
-909 PSKNQRRPYFSSFGW
+909 PSKNERRPYFARYGW
-924 TQDISYFG
+924 TQDISFFG
-932 NDAPSFYDAL
+932 NDAPSYYDAF
-942 QAKVDKRFASGLQ
+942 QAKLDKRFTNGLQ
-955 FVGHYTW
+955 FVAHYTW
-962 SKNLS
+962 SKNLT

-980 YGPDDFNRRHVFSLS
+980 YGPDDFNRKHVFSGS
-995 AVYDLPF
+995 FVYELPF
-1002 GKGRRFMGGASRALN
+1002 GKGKRFMGNAGRALN

-1046 DQDVGVCRPILVGDF
+1046 DQDVGICRPILIGSLKTGVGHFDPI
-1061 KSSAGDFNPGDALTN
+1061 AGSVP
-1076 PTVRF
+1076 F
-1081 FSPVGAMPL
+1081 FTPVAPMPL

-1095 GPFQRPELATFGSGR
+1095 GPFQRPQLAQFGSGR
-1110 NAFIGPGF
+1110 NAFTGPSF

-1130 ITERIGAQFRFE
+1130 ITERVGAQFRFE
-1142 AFNVFNHMNL
+1142 AFNVFNHVNL
-1152 GQPNNCID
+1152 NNPNNCID
-1160 CTGSAGLI
+1160 CSGSGLI
-1168 TNLAANASMRQLNF
+1168 TSLAPNAQMRQLNF
-1182 GLKLNF
+1182 GMKVTF